1 MTTLTMDERIAE
13 QSTILRLME
22 ERERCLV
29 ALAQAQAN
37 VAVAPAGYKSTLAN
51 AALRDAV
58 AVVGPEIQP
67 PDTSDYRNWVAFR
80 AAQNLRRLAVMDE
93 KRAEIEVELA
103 AAIEAG
109 KVDAWKY
116 ANREI
121 KENAATQA
129 VRRRLTAAEAERVA
143 FLAKNRSVDD
153 MVAECKKDEEPEE
166 ERMAAITKET
176 EEMIAGCTRLT
187 RDPDMAWLT
196 AYKAEAAT
204 AEAATEEVQ
213 SLLKTPE
220 WMEIGEYFAMR
231 AAQEERVLYRRR

>member
-13 QSTILRLME
+13 QTTILTLME
-22 ERERCLV
+22 ERERCLA

-37 VAVAPAGYKSTLAN
+37 AAVAPAGYKSTLAN

-58 AVVGPEIQP
+58 AAVGPEIQP

-93 KRAEIEVELA
+93 ARAAIEAELA

-109 KVDAWKY
+109 KADAWKY

-129 VRRRLTAAEAERVA
+129 VRRRLVAAEAERVA
-143 FLAKNRSVDD
+143 FLAKNRPVDD
-153 MVAECKKDEEPEE
+153 MVAECKKDEASEE
-166 ERMAAITKET
+166 ERMAAILKET
-176 EEMIAGCTRLT
+176 EELIAGCVRLQ
-187 RDPDMAWLT
+187 RDRDMAWLS
-196 AYKAEAAT
+196 AT
-204 AEAATEEVQ
+204 DVEELH
-213 SLLKTPE
+213 SELKTPE

-231 AAQEERVLYRRR
+231 AAQEERVLYKRR

>member
-13 QSTILRLME
+13 QTTILTLME
-22 ERERCLV
+22 ERERCLA

-37 VAVAPAGYKSTLAN
+37 AAVAPSGYKSTLAN

-58 AVVGPEIQP
+58 AAVGSEIQP

-93 KRAEIEVELA
+93 ARAAIEVELA

-109 KVDAWKY
+109 KADAWKY

-129 VRRRLTAAEAERVA
+129 VRRRLVAAEAERVA
-143 FLAKNRSVDD
+143 FLAKNRPVDD
-153 MVAECKKDEEPEE
+153 MVSECKKDEAPTS
-166 ERMAAITKET
+166 ERMAAIAKET
-176 EEMIAGCTRLT
+176 EELIAGCVRLQ
-187 RDPDMAWLT
+187 RDRDMAWLS
-196 AYKAEAAT
+196 AT
-204 AEAATEEVQ
+204 DVEEVH
-213 SLLKTPE
+213 SELKTPE

-231 AAQEERVLYRRR
+231 AAQEERVLYKRR

>member
-1 MTTLTMDERIAE
+1 MTTLTMDERIVE
-13 QSTILRLME
+13 QSTILSLME
-22 ERERCLV
+22 ERERRLL

-37 VAVAPAGYKSTLAN
+37 VAVAPVGYKSTLAN

-58 AVVGPEIQP
+58 AAVGPEILP
-67 PDTSDYRNWVAFR
+67 PDTSDYRNWIAFR

-109 KVDAWKY
+109 KADAWKY

-153 MVAECKKDEEPEE
+153 MVAECKKDEAPTS
-166 ERMAAITKET
+166 ERLAAITKET
-176 EEMIAGCTRLT
+176 EELITGCVKLQ
-187 RDPDMAWLT
+187 RDPDMAWLS
-196 AYKAEAAT
+196 AYKAES
-204 AEAATEEVQ
+204 EPLQ
-213 SLLKTPE
+213 DPKTPE

-231 AAQEERVLYRRR
+231 AAQDERVLYRRR